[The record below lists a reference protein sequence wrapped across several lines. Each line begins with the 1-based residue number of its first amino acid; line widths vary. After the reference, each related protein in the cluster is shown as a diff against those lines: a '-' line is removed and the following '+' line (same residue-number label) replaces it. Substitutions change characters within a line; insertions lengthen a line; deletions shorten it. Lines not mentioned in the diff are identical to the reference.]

1 MRSSLPG
8 QRAAS
13 PAGPRD
19 LERAVAECRNRT
31 ARHVEGRVDAHG
43 VFQDGCASRIVESVL
58 FLGLIRKQASEE
70 WFRHERE
77 QVTRYLLRACSG
89 TGWQAMLA
97 RAALGTTVESDRALA
112 AGFLESFTHFT
123 GVRKRALLQTVF
135 ALCALAPYDPR
146 IAALDPPRPGHM
158 ATWTRLMLLAMRT
171 LHACATDGPV
181 RVPPAEGA
189 ELRRRLVSGTT
200 RKVWEGNLLVH
211 LLSLHALH
219 ALDPGAPEV
228 GAGIR
233 AVASC
238 QNPDGG
244 LPFTDSHDLF
254 LTAKAGL
261 ALARAGRSHALVE
274 RMADWVAAGQ
284 NPDGG
289 WPYASQVRQSDADST
304 AVCLEFLR
312 AAGPGRY
319 ATRTA
324 AGRAHLRSLAGA
336 DGGFPTYRAGN
347 PSEAEMTAGALIALS
362 PGPAAHD
369 SIGVVR
375 PAADWLLDQQS
386 ADGTWPR
393 SWTIS
398 ESSVIERAVHALTR
412 LPAALAGDLP
422 ARRIEQA
429 LRRAAARLTDTQ
441 NADGGWGQVPGTAS
455 GTVSTARALMGL
467 ARLGHLPGTRRAA
480 DQGIAWLTAARLA
493 DGSYPGP
500 PDQVGPRP
508 IPYEFPALAGIYALT
523 ALAAWHAPAR
533 CAPSSDELRTL
544 HE

>member
-1 MRSSLPG
+1 MTSSLPG
-8 QRAAS
+8 QRAGS

-19 LERAVAECRNRT
+19 LQRAVAECRNRT
-31 ARHVEGRVDAHG
+31 ARHLEGRVDAHG
-43 VFQDGCASRIVESVL
+43 FLQDGCASRIVESAL

-70 WFRHERE
+70 WFRHEQE
-77 QVTRYLLRACSG
+77 QVTGYLRRACSG
-89 TGWQAMLA
+89 TGWQPMLA
-97 RAALGTTVESDRALA
+97 RAALGMAVESDRALA
-112 AGFLESFTHFT
+112 AAFLESFTHFT

-146 IAALDPPRPGHM
+146 IAALDAPRPGRA
-158 ATWTRLMLLAMRT
+158 ATWTRMVLLAMRT
-171 LHACATDGPV
+171 LHACAAGGAA
-181 RVPPAEGA
+181 RVSPAEHA
-189 ELRRRLVSGTT
+189 ELRRRLVSGT

-211 LLSLHALH
+211 LLALHALH

-233 AVASC
+233 ALASC

-261 ALARAGRSHALVE
+261 ALIRAGRSHALVA
-274 RMADWVAAGQ
+274 RMAGRVAAGQ

-289 WPYASQVRQSDADST
+289 WPYASQVQQCDADST
-304 AVCLEFLR
+304 AVCVEFLR
-312 AAGPGRY
+312 ATGPGRY
-319 ATRTA
+319 APHIA
-324 AGRAHLRSLAGA
+324 AGQAHLRSLAGV
-336 DGGFPTYRAGN
+336 DGGFPTYRPGN

-362 PGPAAHD
+362 HGSTASDPLP
-369 SIGVVR
+369 VVR

-398 ESSVIERAVHALTR
+398 ESSVMERAVHALTR
-412 LPAALAGDLP
+412 LPAALAGTLP
-422 ARRIEQA
+422 ARRVEQA
-429 LRRAAARLTDTQ
+429 LRRAARRLTDTQ
-441 NADGGWGQVPGTAS
+441 NSDGGWGQVPGTAS

-467 ARLGHLPGTRRAA
+467 ARLDHLPGTRRAA
-480 DQGIAWLTAARLA
+480 DRGIAWLAAARLA

-523 ALAAWHAPAR
+523 ALGAWRAPAR
-533 CAPSSDELRTL
+533 CGPSSDELRTL